1 MNNIEQKKQSFER
14 ILNIMDELRA
24 DCPWDSV
31 QTKESLRTLTIE
43 EVYELS
49 EAIQQNNWDA
59 IKKELGD
66 VLLHLIFYSKIASE
80 EKKFDIAD
88 VINSL
93 AEKLIYRHPHIYGN
107 TPVQNKE
114 EVSQNWE
121 ELKLKEKDGN
131 KSVLSGIPKAVPSI
145 IKAFRLQDKARGVGF
160 DWDEKEQVW
169 EKVKE
174 ELNEFQY
181 EMQNHHQEHAEEEF
195 GDLLFS
201 LINAARLYEINPDDA
216 LEKTN
221 QKFIRRFNY
230 LESKTIKIGKELKNM
245 TLAEMDEIWDEAKK
259 IEQNEKGI

>member
-1 MNNIEQKKQSFER
+1 MNTIAQKKEAFER
-14 ILNIMDELRA
+14 ILKIMDELRA
-24 DCPWDSV
+24 ECPWDSV
-31 QTKESLRTLTIE
+31 QTKETLRTLTIE

-49 EAIQQNNWDA
+49 EAIQQNNWQA

-66 VLLHLIFYSKIASE
+66 VFLHLIFYSKIASE
-80 EKKFDIAD
+80 EQKFDIAD
-88 VINSL
+88 VINAL
-93 AEKLIYRHPHIYGN
+93 AEKLIYRHPHIYGE
-107 TPVQNKE
+107 TKVANKE

-131 KSVLSGIPKAVPSI
+131 KSVLSGIPAAVPSI

-169 EKVKE
+169 DKVKE
-174 ELNEFQY
+174 ELNEFQ
-181 EMQNHHQEHAEEEF
+181 QELMAENMRLAEEEF

-201 LINAARLYEINPDDA
+201 LINAARLYGINPDDA

-230 LESKTIKIGKELKNM
+230 LESKTLMQGKDLKNM
-245 TLAEMDEIWDEAKK
+245 SLAEMDKIWDEAK
-259 IEQNEKGI
+259 NVEKGI